1 MPCEGDSHDDASRCV
16 TAGASEV
23 RRTVAADV
31 VVTRY
36 AGNHR
41 ASRLA
46 AHKRA
51 AKLCSEGERVV
62 TDVFGGHIVR
72 C

>member
-51 AKLCSEGERVV
+51 AKLCSEEV
-62 TDVFGGHIVR
+62 DSNVFGRHVVR